1 MSEHSKNVGVKYCEQ
16 CKREYRNKLL
26 EDLVVII
33 QKRLDRLQEYSDED
47 PVKKMLVSLQ
57 EEFKE
62 FGYMCGDDCKGEC
75 SGEVDGVIHCPHQLL
90 YTPGDIIDLV
100 KDWQKKIDVERNKV
114 LDELINEFDP
124 TWIDYNYVCGV
135 IKKFKKKSVEGE
147 FSTVKKDSKNFN
159 KGQITG
165 SYKKPHVSQTLD
177 ELQMWERQQ
186 GR

>member
-1 MSEHSKNVGVKYCEQ
+1 MSEHSKNVGVEYCEQ

-47 PVKKMLVSLQ
+47 PVKKMLLSLQ
-57 EEFKE
+57 EE
-62 FGYMCGDDCKGEC
+62 
-75 SGEVDGVIHCPHQLL
+75 
-90 YTPGDIIDLV
+90 T
-100 KDWQKKIDVERNKV
+100 
-114 LDELINEFDP
+114 
-124 TWIDYNYVCGV
+124 
-135 IKKFKKKSVEGE
+135 EGE
-147 FSTVKKDSKNFN
+147 FSAVEKDSKNFN

-165 SYKKPHVSQTLD
+165 SYKKPHVGQTLD